1 MWKASF
7 LATPQNPSSGPSAA
21 GFAALLL
28 EQGLVRPEQLQ
39 DAEAHAVAQNIA
51 LVDALV
57 AIGALP
63 EVAACRALAR
73 ACHLELVTLANLHA
87 SEMTLKLVPVKLARR
102 HFIAPLSCDHRTLTY
117 ATCQPF
123 DAAADSDIG
132 FVTGRRTIRHL
143 ATRSDI
149 QAALDRL
156 YPKVNELER
165 LVEKVRSEQQ
175 QSALSSATRTG
186 SAIIELCDHLLRRA
200 VEMGASDIHLESDSD
215 GAHIRYRICGV
226 LEPVLNM
233 PGNSSIGVRN
243 RFKVMANMDIAVR
256 NRPQDGAFHYTM
268 NDRPVDVRVSSLPT
282 VGGEKLVLRVID
294 SHSPL
299 QSLDRLGYEPD
310 LLARLRR
317 AITRPDGL
325 VLATGPTGSGKT
337 TALYALLAEIRT
349 GRTSIVSVEDPVE
362 RTLQGVTQIPVNPR
376 AGNSFATVLRSL
388 LRQDPNV
395 IMVGE
400 IRDEEVAQIVGQA
413 AYTGHLVL
421 SSMHTADAAT
431 AITRLLNLG
440 LEPFKIADSL
450 TGVLAQRLV
459 RCLCPQCRRRSIGG
473 TSGPYVVG
481 PGCEI
486 CNHTGF
492 VQRAAVAELLSPSP
506 ELRQAI
512 ASGATAGEIRKA
524 MRSAGYST
532 MREHAQR
539 LIDAGVTSLD
549 EVNRVL
555 AEDDPE
561 SRQETVAVTR
571 PTSQSILVA
580 DDEPIT
586 RMALRLLFEKEHFK
600 VFEAQNGAQAVDL
613 SSRERP
619 TLALV
624 DLNMPEVDG
633 YQVIERIRASHELRT
648 MPIIVLTGSSGP
660 EVERRVLE
668 MGADDYIAKPF
679 DAAVL
684 LSRVNAAFR
693 RMRLAAA

>member
-1 MWKASF
+1 MKGTPI
-7 LATPQNPSSGPSAA
+7 ATPHLPSAGPSAA
-21 GFAALLL
+21 GFAALIR
-28 EQGLVRPEQLQ
+28 EEQLLSPEDLQ
-39 DAEAHAVAQNIA
+39 SAEDHARAQNVA

-57 AIGALP
+57 SLNLFH
-63 EVAACRALAR
+63 EDAAYRLLAR
-73 ACHLELVTLANLHA
+73 ACGLELVTLGEVTA
-87 SEMTLKLVPVKLARR
+87 SDLTLKLVPVKLARR
-102 HFIAPLSCDHRTLTY
+102 HQIAPLACDPRTLTY

-123 DAAADSDIG
+123 DGSADADIA
-132 FVTGRRTIRHL
+132 FVTGRRTIRCL
-143 ATRSDI
+143 ATRTDVL
-149 QAALDRL
+149 AALDRL
-156 YPKVNELER
+156 YPKLNELER
-165 LVEKVRSEQQ
+165 LAERVKIEQ
-175 QSALSSATRTG
+175 STVGTMATRNNA
-186 SAIIELCDHLLRRA
+186 SAVVELCDHLLTRA
-200 VEMGASDIHLESDSD
+200 VEVGASDIHLEASGDT
-215 GAHIRYRICGV
+215 AHIRYRICGV
-226 LEPVLNM
+226 LEPVLNLS
-233 PGNSSIGVRN
+233 GTASLSVRN
-243 RFKVMANMDIAVR
+243 RFKVMGNMDIAVR
-256 NRPQDGAFHYTM
+256 NRPQDGAFHHSAK
-268 NDRPVDVRVSSLPT
+268 DRPVDVRVSTLPT

-310 LLARLRR
+310 LLARLRK

-337 TALYALLAEIRT
+337 TALYAALAEIRT

-362 RTLQGVTQIPVNPR
+362 RTLHGVTQIPVNPR

-400 IRDEEVAQIVGQA
+400 IRDQEVAQIVGQA

-431 AITRLLNLG
+431 AIVRLMNLG

-459 RCLCPQCRRRSIGG
+459 RCICPQCRRRSIGG
-473 TSGPYVVG
+473 TRGPYVVG
-481 PGCEI
+481 PGCEL
-486 CNHTGF
+486 CSHTGF

-524 MRSAGYST
+524 MRAAGFSS

-555 AEDDPE
+555 SEDEAD
-561 SRQETVAVTR
+561 TR
-571 PTSQSILVA
+571 TAPAATRDVPQSILVA

-586 RMALRLLFEKEHFK
+586 RMALRLLFEKEQFR
-600 VFEAQNGAQAVDL
+600 VFEAANGSQALDVATH
-613 SSRERP
+613 ERP
-619 TLALV
+619 SLALV

-633 YQVIERIRASHELRT
+633 YQVIERIRSMHDLRA
-648 MPIIVLTGSSGP
+648 MPIIVLTGSAGP

-668 MGADDYIAKPF
+668 MGADDYVAKPF
-679 DAAVL
+679 DASVL
-684 LSRVNAAFR
+684 VSRVNAAFR
-693 RMRLAAA
+693 RLRLAAA